1 MCEVY
6 ELISGFLFKKG
17 SVLVVVVNFLDAFVS
32 LMCGVIEVRYLAYVK
47 QSFLLCMQIRL
58 QTSNGLFSCD
68 SMYLL
73 TKEYIAPFCSMP
85 YI

>member
-1 MCEVY
+1 M
-6 ELISGFLFKKG
+6 
-17 SVLVVVVNFLDAFVS
+17 VVVVNFLDAFVS
-32 LMCGVIEVRYLAYVK
+32 LMCGAIEVRYLAYVK

-73 TKEYIAPFCSMP
+73 TKEYITILFYALYLGHVGDLMLRQIER
-85 YI
+85 YTRR